1 MDQGWYIVFCL
12 ALRCTA
18 LCTVGTRIWLDK
30 GESGRVVLVV
40 VEVVDIG
47 IVQCSDQDQRMHW
60 LYL

>member
-30 GESGRVVLVV
+30 GESGRVVVLVV
-40 VEVVDIG
+40 VVVVEMVDT
-47 IVQCSDQDQRMHW
+47 VADTLRRLQM
-60 LYL
+60 